1 MSTNF
6 NEDDIA
12 ALVQLLSVERLTKLV
27 KLTGSNDRAIVLHQD
42 ILSLNSSLMV
52 IIAVIEIAI
61 RNSVSE
67 QLNSHFNT
75 THWLEQP
82 PPPFQWRQSEKGNI
96 SKALEQAKRNE
107 YTKMAQSEK
116 HKLDALAYP
125 KGRPANISHKNRS
138 KNRQA
143 QIPVSD
149 GKVIAELTLFFWKRM
164 FSEDYE
170 HALWKPSLK
179 RIFPNIALRRADV
192 AKQLEVIYQTRN
204 RLAHHEPV
212 YERRLD
218 EALTAIDFVIQNL
231 GSKQPNEHTPLAK
244 LLAYEMTHIRMQAQ
258 ALNQK
263 IAHYRNR
270 LQ

>member
-1 MSTNF
+1 M
-6 NEDDIA
+6 A
-12 ALVQLLSVERLTKLV
+12 
-27 KLTGSNDRAIVLHQD
+27 
-42 ILSLNSSLMV
+42 
-52 IIAVIEIAI
+52 IIAIIEIDI

-75 THWLEQP
+75 THWLEKP
-82 PPPFQWRQSEKGNI
+82 PPPFQWRQSEEVKI
-96 SKALEQAKRNE
+96 SEALKQAKRNE
-107 YTKMAQSEK
+107 YAKLAQSEK

-125 KGRPANISHKNRS
+125 KGRPVNLSHKNRS
-138 KNRQA
+138 QNRQA

-149 GKVIAELTLFFWKRM
+149 GKIIAELTMFFWKRM

-179 RIFPNIALRRADV
+179 RIFPNTALRRADV

-231 GSKQPNEHTPLAK
+231 GSKQASQHTPLAK
-244 LLAYEMTHIRMQAQ
+244 LLAYEMTHIRTQAQ
-258 ALNQK
+258 TLNQK
-263 IAHYRNR
+263 FTHYRNR
-270 LQ
+270 PQ